1 MTHVHDWT
9 LLSVAL
15 EWDGGKATVTFKSCT
30 GTEVLVAHS
39 VVDLHISHLNEWG
52 PSVSV
57 NEVRGPLATG
67 EALQSV
73 EIEMQ
78 SGDVLSIT
86 AKSFGMPKEAK

>member
-1 MTHVHDWT
+1 MHDWT
-9 LLSVAL
+9 LLSAVF
-15 EWDGGKATVTFKSCT
+15 EWDSGKVIITFKSHS

-39 VVDLHISHLNEWG
+39 AVDLHVPQLKEWG

-57 NEVRGPLATG
+57 NEVRGPLAAG

-86 AKSFGMPKEAK
+86 AKSFDMPTKGK

>member
-1 MTHVHDWT
+1 MHDWT
-9 LLSVAL
+9 LLSAVL
-15 EWDGGKATVTFKSCT
+15 EWDGGKATVTFRSQT

-39 VVDLHISHLNEWG
+39 VVDLHISQLNEWG

-57 NEVRGPLATG
+57 NEVRGPLAAG
-67 EALQSV
+67 ETLKLV

-86 AKSFGMPKEAK
+86 AKSFDMPKNAK